1 MPGNDSDIRKP
12 AVAGLFY
19 PASPGELAKTIAKLY
34 AEVDKT
40 PIDGHP
46 LALIVPHAGYPYSGL
61 VAAEAYKLLEGRRYD
76 TVVILAPS
84 HTVFFKGSSV
94 YDGDGYRT
102 PLGVVETDR
111 DMSRALA
118 SIHPSIDLSRRGHAT
133 GSTRGEHAL
142 EVQLPFLQVV
152 LGAFKLVAVVMG
164 DQETDTVR
172 PLAEA
177 LAATLKGTNTLM
189 VASSDLSHFHA
200 EKEARRLDQVVQK
213 AIEQFD
219 PDLLLH
225 TLESGQGEACGGGP
239 MAAVMAAARRLGAST
254 VQTLGYATSGETTA
268 DFDSV
273 VGYLSAVIVT
283 SEEPSAKTPVIGS
296 TPAREK
302 AEGFTEEDKA
312 ALHKIARDAIRA
324 KLDGV
329 EYAPPQLENLK
340 EKRGAFVTLTSGGRL
355 RGCIGQIMAR
365 QPLYEAVA
373 EMAVAAAF
381 EDPRFAA
388 ISEEDFERIDIEL
401 SVLSPLK
408 RVYELET
415 IKVGRDGLMIK
426 LDMHSGLLLPQVASE
441 YGWSTVEFL
450 QQTCLKAGLP
460 KDSYKNR
467 RAEIYRFS
475 ADVF

>member
-1 MPGNDSDIRKP
+1 MTENDSDTRKP

-19 PASPGELAKTIAKLY
+19 PASAGELTKTIAELY
-34 AEVDKT
+34 SEVDKT

-46 LALIVPHAGYPYSGL
+46 LALIVPHAGYPYSGQ
-61 VAAEAYKLLEGRRYD
+61 VAAKAYKLLEGRQYD
-76 TVVILAPS
+76 TVVILSPS

-102 PLGVVETDR
+102 PLGVVETDK
-111 DMSRALA
+111 DMSEALA
-118 SIHPSIDLSRRGHAT
+118 SIHPSIDLGRRGHAT

-152 LGAFKLVAVVMG
+152 LGSFKLVAVVMG

-172 PLAEA
+172 PLGEA
-177 LAATLKGTNTLM
+177 LAAVLKDTNSLM
-189 VASSDLSHFHA
+189 IASSDLSHFHP
-200 EKEARRLDQVVQK
+200 EKEARRLDQAVQK
-213 AIEQFD
+213 AVEKFD
-219 PDLLLH
+219 SDGLLE
-225 TLESGQGEACGGGP
+225 TLESGKGEACGGSP
-239 MAAVMAAARRLGAST
+239 MAAVMIAARRLGAAG
-254 VQTLGYATSGETTA
+254 VKPLGYATSGEITG

-273 VGYLSAVIVT
+273 VGYLSAAIVT
-283 SEEPSAKTPVIGS
+283 SKEPPAKTHVIGS
-296 TPAREK
+296 LSARDK
-302 AEGFTEEDKA
+302 TEGLTEDDKA
-312 ALHKIARDAIRA
+312 ALHKIAHDAISA

-329 EYAPPQLENLK
+329 EYEPPQLENLQ
-340 EKRGAFVTLTSGGRL
+340 EKRGAFVTLTSDGHL

-365 QPLYEAVA
+365 LPLYEAVA

-381 EDPRFAA
+381 EDPRFSAVTD
-388 ISEEDFERIDIEL
+388 EDFKSIDIEL

-426 LDMHSGLLLPQVASE
+426 MDMHSGLLLPQVASE
-441 YGWSTVEFL
+441 HGWSITEFL

-460 KDSYKNR
+460 KSSYR
-467 RAEIYRFS
+467 DRQAEVYRFS